1 MAKPRK
7 KGIDYF
13 SFDVDIFEN
22 EKLLD
27 VQIEY
32 GPLGESIYLRLL
44 CLVYKNGYYYKFES
58 LDKLAAMMIKSIG
71 NRWARDKKTVK
82 EVILY
87 LAKCNLFSSEL
98 MQRNVITSRSIQ
110 ERYKLA
116 TERRQSNI
124 EEYNLLEKN
133 FFQEGLTGVPKNSV
147 TVAETQVNVAE
158 TQVNVN
164 NNTTKESKVKESK
177 DTYLLTSGNQP
188 KNLSTVSTIPTFKEV
203 VACIEEIGGGVNA
216 QKFYNYYNSREW
228 KDKNGVPIDLK
239 TSAIHWQ
246 NTEDKF
252 KSKPKSKSESIPESP
267 MADAYKQLVYN
278 IDE

>member
-7 KGIDYF
+7 KGLDYF
-13 SFDVDIFEN
+13 SFDVDIFEDD
-22 EKLLD
+22 KLFD

-133 FFQEGLTGVPKNSV
+133 FFQEGLSGVPKNSV
-147 TVAETQVNVAE
+147 TVAETQVNVTE

-164 NNTTKESKVKESK
+164 NNTTKESKVNEK
-177 DTYLLTSGNQP
+177 YLLTSGNQP
-188 KNLSTVSTIPTFKEV
+188 ENLSTVSTNPTFKEV

-216 QKFYNYYNSREW
+216 QKFYNYYSSRGW

-239 TSAIHWQ
+239 TSVIHWQ
-246 NTEDKF
+246 NTEGKF

-267 MADAYKQLVYN
+267 MAEAYKKLIYN